1 MEKERKYTEL
11 KRLKKFLKRKNI
23 TYNKL
28 SKILDISLDAV
39 NNKLKRV
46 YRNDGS
52 GNEHYYL

>member
-39 NNKLKRV
+39 NNKLNGYTEMTVIECEKE
-46 YRNDGS
+46 S
-52 GNEHYYL
+52 